1 MARKPDGRRD
11 RSGATRPSRRTCRCC
26 VTRERP
32 LRQIRGQSSSAPPA
46 PTLCHLGTVDATAG
60 TTAAVLADQP
70 GWVSSAVSSPATLPQ
85 SSRQPARH
93 QSGLPRQFRGRG
105 CVQLLVRRNRST
117 SAPEMNSAES
127 NSDEETNQAN
137 NLKAIA
143 QTLESAT
150 PEEDS
155 RDRQQKHAN
164 ASNQH

>member
-1 MARKPDGRRD
+1 MTNTWPKAGRPAGGFLRH
-11 RSGATRPSRRTCRCC
+11 RESGLETAFRPKRLPVS
-26 VTRERP
+26 
-32 LRQIRGQSSSAPPA
+32 
-46 PTLCHLGTVDATAG
+46 GTADATAG
-60 TTAAVLADQP
+60 TTAADLADQP
-70 GWVSSAVSSPATLPQ
+70 GWVSSAVSSPVTLPQ
-85 SSRQPARH
+85 ASRQPARH
-93 QSGLPRQFRGRG
+93 QSGLLRQFRGHG
-105 CVQLLVRRNRST
+105 CVQPLVRRNRSN

>member
-1 MARKPDGRRD
+1 M
-11 RSGATRPSRRTCRCC
+11 RPPES
-26 VTRERP
+26 
-32 LRQIRGQSSSAPPA
+32 
-46 PTLCHLGTVDATAG
+46 GTVDATAG

-70 GWVSSAVSSPATLPQ
+70 GCVSSAVSSPATLPQ

-93 QSGLPRQFRGRG
+93 QSGPPRQFRGHG
-105 CVQLLVRRNRST
+105 CVQPLVRRNRSN

-127 NSDEETNQAN
+127 HSDEETNQAN